1 MPMGSLELPTQL
13 LLGHERPFVRPQPQ
27 SPWLEPP
34 WQLRPQPP
42 WLFAVVQVVSRPC
55 CRFKQMLNL
64 LLKMFENGSN
74 VGMCDFLGD
83 FQTLCNNNSHFHT
96 FHLNTPRI
104 SSLVETRLHDMGNCL
119 ALTKDLCQIFSTEHI
134 SESRSC

>member
-1 MPMGSLELPTQL
+1 M
-13 LLGHERPFVRPQPQ
+13 
-27 SPWLEPP
+27 
-34 WQLRPQPP
+34 
-42 WLFAVVQVVSRPC
+42 A
-55 CRFKQMLNL
+55 QMSESATFWAI
-64 LLKMFENGSN
+64 FEH
-74 VGMCDFLGD
+74 CA
-83 FQTLCNNNSHFHT
+83 TTNNNSHFHT